1 MLNFM
6 SFTFKKL
13 SISDVIL
20 IEPHSF
26 TDDRGFFFESFKESD
41 FFSNGINKKFV
52 QDNFSHSVN
61 GVIRGLHFQKA
72 PKAQAKL
79 VTVLKG
85 KIFDVAVDIR
95 KNSPTYGKW
104 VSEILSG
111 DTHNLLYVPEG
122 FAHGFCVISDE
133 ADVLYKVSNEYSQE
147 HERSIIWN
155 DPKLNIQWPIKNPII
170 SNKDNKLLLLEN
182 LDNDF
187 VYRGT
192 S

>member
-1 MLNFM
+1 MLVFM
-6 SFTFKKL
+6 AFTFKRL
-13 SISDVIL
+13 SMPDVIL
-20 IEPHSF
+20 VEPQSF
-26 TDDRGFFFESFKESD
+26 SDDRGFFFESFKESD
-41 FFSNGINKKFV
+41 FFSNGIDKKFV

-95 KNSPTYGKW
+95 KNSPTYGKL
-104 VSEILSG
+104 VSEILS
-111 DTHNLLYVPEG
+111 DNTHNLLYVPEG

-155 DPKLNIQWPIKNPII
+155 DPKLDIQWPIKKPII
-170 SNKDNKLLLLEN
+170 SNKDNKLSLLEN

-187 VYRGT
+187 VYRDT

>member
-6 SFTFKKL
+6 PFTFKRL
-13 SISDVIL
+13 SIPDVIL
-20 IEPHSF
+20 VEPSSF
-26 TDDRGFFFESFKESD
+26 SDDRGFFFESFKESD
-41 FFSNGINKKFV
+41 FFSNGIDKNFV

-104 VSEILSG
+104 VSEILSD

-155 DPKLNIQWPIKNPII
+155 DPKLNIEWPIKKPII
-170 SNKDNKLLLLEN
+170 SNKDNKLSLLEN

-187 VYRGT
+187 VYGDT

>member
-6 SFTFKKL
+6 PFTFKRL
-13 SISDVIL
+13 SIPDVIL
-20 IEPHSF
+20 VEPSSF
-26 TDDRGFFFESFKESD
+26 SDDRGFFFESFKESD
-41 FFSNGINKKFV
+41 FFSNGIDKNFV

-79 VTVLKG
+79 VTALKG

-104 VSEILSG
+104 VSEILSD

-133 ADVLYKVSNEYSQE
+133 ADVQYKVSNEYSQE

-155 DPKLNIQWPIKNPII
+155 DPKLNIEWPIKKPII
-170 SNKDNKLLLLEN
+170 SNKDNKLSLLEN

-187 VYRGT
+187 VYGDT